1 MPFQGSRGPLFIG
14 LIIIVVIIA
23 GVAVAASLNT
33 PRKTNIPGTVVMT
46 VKGETGISLIE
57 ITNQN
62 TDQTI
67 LLEKADLPYNF
78 NCTAGDELTIKVS
91 TLSNYYF
98 NCWRFNTNVY
108 GSFDH
113 HNPLYL
119 NVAAPVTMT
128 ATVIYIAPS
137 PTATST
143 PTPAPS
149 VIE

>member
-1 MPFQGSRGPLFIG
+1 MPFQGSRGPLFLG
-14 LIIIVVIIA
+14 LIVIFVIIIGA
-23 GVAVAASLNT
+23 AVAASMSA

-46 VKGETGISLIE
+46 VKGETGISLVE

-67 LLEKADLPYNF
+67 LLEKSDLPFNF
-78 NCTAGDELTIKVS
+78 NCTAGDELLIKVS
-91 TLSNYYF
+91 TLPNYYF
-98 NCWRFNTNVY
+98 NSWRFNTNVY

-119 NVAAPVTMT
+119 SVSSPVTMT
-128 ATVIYIAPS
+128 ATVLYIQPS
-137 PTATST
+137 PTLT